1 MAVFIFAAFA
11 EDFEEIE
18 VIDMTSDFGG
28 TAAGGA
34 KDDGEGIL
42 VGDIDLDLAMRAD
55 LDERIW
61 WFFHED

>member
-1 MAVFIFAAFA
+1 M
-11 EDFEEIE
+11 
-18 VIDMTSDFGG
+18 IDMTSDFGG

>member
-1 MAVFIFAAFA
+1 M
-11 EDFEEIE
+11 
-18 VIDMTSDFGG
+18 IDMTSDFGG

-34 KDDGEGIL
+34 KDDGEGFLI
-42 VGDIDLDLAMRAD
+42 GDIDEDLAMRAG